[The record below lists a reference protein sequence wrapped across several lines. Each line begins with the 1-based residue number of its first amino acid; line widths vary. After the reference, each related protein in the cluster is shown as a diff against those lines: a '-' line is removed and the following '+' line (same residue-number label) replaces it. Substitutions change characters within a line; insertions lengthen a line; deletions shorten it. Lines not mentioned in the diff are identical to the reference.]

1 MRINKLTGC
10 LLNFKKNNILNR
22 VRTVLMKYGDFME
35 SPLNSTAI
43 KYTVVPFVVFTGS
56 HCKVI
61 DVKVLFL
68 SVGVPGIGGLDP
80 SPFLTSLD
88 ESVFKY
94 FRSLQLASQLLELVC
109 KIRGKLT

>member
-1 MRINKLTGC
+1 
-10 LLNFKKNNILNR
+10 
-22 VRTVLMKYGDFME
+22 MKYGDFKE

-43 KYTVVPFVVFTGS
+43 KYTEVPFVVFTGS

-68 SVGVPGIGGLDP
+68 NVGVPGIGGLEP
-80 SPFLTSLD
+80 SPFLIISS

-94 FRSLQLASQLLELVC
+94 FRNLQLASQLLELVC
-109 KIRGKLT
+109 KIRGKQT

>member
-1 MRINKLTGC
+1 M
-10 LLNFKKNNILNR
+10 
-22 VRTVLMKYGDFME
+22 LMKYGDPTE

-43 KYTVVPFVVFTGS
+43 KYTEVPFVVFTGS

-68 SVGVPGIGGLDP
+68 NVGVPGIGGLEP
-80 SPFLTSLD
+80 SPFLIISS

-94 FRSLQLASQLLELVC
+94 FRNLQLASQLLELVC
-109 KIRGKLT
+109 KIRGKQT

>member
-1 MRINKLTGC
+1 
-10 LLNFKKNNILNR
+10 
-22 VRTVLMKYGDFME
+22 MKYGDFKE

-43 KYTVVPFVVFTGS
+43 KYTEVPFVVFTGS

-68 SVGVPGIGGLDP
+68 NVGVPGIGGLDP
-80 SPFLTSLD
+80 SPFLID

-94 FRSLQLASQLLELVC
+94 FRNQQLAPQLLELVC
-109 KIRGKLT
+109 KIRSKAKNIYTIKTKLNATKGWQITTKS

>member
-1 MRINKLTGC
+1 M
-10 LLNFKKNNILNR
+10 
-22 VRTVLMKYGDFME
+22 LMKYGDFTE

-43 KYTVVPFVVFTGS
+43 KYTEVPFVVFTGS

-94 FRSLQLASQLLELVC
+94 FRNLQLASQLLELVC
-109 KIRGKLT
+109 KIRGKPT

>member
-1 MRINKLTGC
+1 
-10 LLNFKKNNILNR
+10 
-22 VRTVLMKYGDFME
+22 MKYDDLKK
-35 SPLNSTAI
+35 SPSNSTAI
-43 KYTVVPFVVFTGS
+43 KYTEVPFVVFTGF

-68 SVGVPGIGGLDP
+68 NVGVPGIGGLDP

-94 FRSLQLASQLLELVC
+94 FRNLQLASQLLELVC
-109 KIRGKLT
+109 KIRGKPT

>member
-1 MRINKLTGC
+1 M
-10 LLNFKKNNILNR
+10 
-22 VRTVLMKYGDFME
+22 LMKYGDFKE

-43 KYTVVPFVVFTGS
+43 KYTEVPFVVFTGS

-68 SVGVPGIGGLDP
+68 NVGVPGIGGLDP
-80 SPFLTSLD
+80 SPFRID

-94 FRSLQLASQLLELVC
+94 FRNQQLASQLLELVC
-109 KIRGKLT
+109 KIRSKATKRTLIIKNKHTIKTKLNAMKG